1 MARRRPNMTE
11 KLAACLCEITRGGVP
26 LIPEAL
32 RMNGTAKEICAAVDF
47 DHAVPWTWTQDN
59 RPQNLSPML
68 RADHREKTRTRD
80 VKEIARV
87 RRGLKKRA
95 ATLSGGQRQMLGV
108 ARALMSDP
116 RVLILDEPSAGL
128 APAVLELSLIHI

>member
-59 RPQNLSPML
+59 RPQNLTPML

-95 ATLSGGQRQMLGV
+95 GKAKKSRPMQYTAFKDTHKRTMAGKTV
-108 ARALMSDP
+108 P
-116 RVLILDEPSAGL
+116 R
-128 APAVLELSLIHI
+128 